1 MAHAD
6 NAPDDR
12 RLASF
17 AFEGFWPGF
26 PADHGLNAL
35 TFAFTKTDP
44 GTSRGTVTLRSAD
57 PLEPP
62 DVNFRFFDGM
72 GADRDLQALAD
83 AVGFVRAARGNV
95 SAAAGLAPFEEIRPG
110 NGNGDGDINEVK
122 EFLALQAH
130 SQHASGTCA
139 IGADDDPLAV
149 LDSRFRVRGVERL
162 RVVDASV
169 FPRPPGAFPV
179 LPTFMVSRKAAG
191 VILEDVWDDN

>member
-1 MAHAD
+1 
-6 NAPDDR
+6 
-12 RLASF
+12 
-17 AFEGFWPGF
+17 
-26 PADHGLNAL
+26 
-35 TFAFTKTDP
+35 
-44 GTSRGTVTLRSAD
+44 
-57 PLEPP
+57 
-62 DVNFRFFDGM
+62 M
-72 GADRDLQALAD
+72 GADRNLQALAD

-95 SAAAGLAPFEEIRPG
+95 SAGAGLAPFEEIRPG
-110 NGNGDGDINEVK
+110 AGDGDGDGDDDDGDEVE
-122 EFLALQAH
+122 EFVALQAH

-191 VILEDVWDDN
+191 VILDDVWDDN